1 MEKGRHVDKEEATR
15 YTASIAGTHHLTSA
29 KSGAG
34 VTEAFTELLK
44 RIHARKRK
52 QGGGRGGG
60 GGGGGGMGGGAQ
72 RQTLSIVDDVAP
84 HKKGGCC

>member
-15 YTASIAGTHHLTSA
+15 YTASVAGTHHLTSA

-52 QGGGRGGG
+52 QGGRGGG
-60 GGGGGGMGGGAQ
+60 GGGGAQ
-72 RQTLSIVDDVAP
+72 RQTLSIIDDVQP
-84 HKKGGCC
+84 TKKGGCC